1 MFRRLLARLYR
12 PEKGPRDQRRLVI
25 ILVLFA
31 LFFTLCTLFLG
42 MWDQLTST
50 IIVGFVALQVV
61 ALIFAWR
68 DNLWLGRLIVPI
80 VGFLIMTRSLYIG
93 GIHDDA
99 IGGYYL
105 ILVAAGLLLGQ
116 RAMLVSGILGTLV
129 IITIGIAETSGVIA
143 TYFGPLTERPTIVT
157 AALFML
163 GTTLALYFLVDRLNQ
178 AVKLANENARAQLKT
193 NEELCRLQSE
203 LEEMVEHRTAELN
216 GANQELQ
223 VQLKNVQA
231 LQDKLRQEVIRDP
244 LTGLFNRRYLDEVLP
259 MELARAARGNY
270 PIAFLMMDI
279 DLFKD
284 FNDSYGHQV
293 GDRVLQTLGFLL
305 RDGVRAG
312 DIACRYGGDEF
323 LLILPGMGEA
333 DAGVRAER
341 LRAHLGEHEFCEA
354 GSGLHITLSVGV
366 AVHPNDGGTAID
378 LINAADRALYHAKQN
393 GRNRVEVLNT
403 KDIR

>member
-1 MFRRLLARLYR
+1 MCRRLLARLYR
-12 PEKGPRDQRRLVI
+12 PQKEPRDQRRLVI

-31 LFFTLCTLFLG
+31 LFFTLSTLFLS
-42 MWDQLTST
+42 MWDRLTSA
-50 IIVGFVALQVV
+50 IIVVFAASQVV

-68 DNLWLGRLIVPI
+68 DNLLPGRLIVPI
-80 VGFLIMTRSLYIG
+80 VGFLIMTRSLYLG

-105 ILVAAGLLLGQ
+105 ILVAVGLLLGQ

-129 IITIGIAETSGVIA
+129 IIAIGMAETSGVI
-143 TYFGPLTERPTIVT
+143 TTHFGPLTERPTIVT
-157 AALFML
+157 TALFML
-163 GTTLALYFLVDRLNQ
+163 GTTLALYFLVDRLNK

-193 NEELCRLQSE
+193 NEELYRLQSE
-203 LEEMVEHRTAELN
+203 LEGMVEHRTSELN
-216 GANQELQ
+216 EANQELQ
-223 VQLKNVQA
+223 VQLENVQA

-259 MELARAARGNY
+259 MEIARALRGNY
-270 PIAFLMMDI
+270 QIVFLMIDI

-284 FNDSYGHQV
+284 FNDRYGHQV

-333 DAGVRAER
+333 DAGVRAEH
-341 LRAHLGEHEFCEA
+341 LRAQLGEHEFCEA

-366 AVHPNDGGTAID
+366 AVHPNDGETAVD
-378 LINAADRALYHAKQN
+378 LIHAADRALYHAKQN
-393 GRNRVEVLNT
+393 GRNRVKVFDS

>member
-1 MFRRLLARLYR
+1 MCRRLLARLYR
-12 PEKGPRDQRRLVI
+12 PQKEPRDQRRLVI

-31 LFFTLCTLFLG
+31 LFFTLSTLFLS
-42 MWDQLTST
+42 MWDRLTSA
-50 IIVGFVALQVV
+50 IIVVFAASQVV

-68 DNLWLGRLIVPI
+68 DNLLPGRLIVPI
-80 VGFLIMTRSLYIG
+80 VGFLIMTRSLYLG

-105 ILVAAGLLLGQ
+105 ILVAVGLLLGQ

-129 IITIGIAETSGVIA
+129 IIAIGMAETSGVI
-143 TYFGPLTERPTIVT
+143 TTHFGPLTEHPTIVT
-157 AALFML
+157 TALFML
-163 GTTLALYFLVDRLNQ
+163 GTTLALYFLVDRLNK

-193 NEELCRLQSE
+193 NEELYRLQSE
-203 LEEMVEHRTAELN
+203 LEGMVEHRTSELN
-216 GANQELQ
+216 EANQELQ
-223 VQLKNVQA
+223 VQLENVQA

-259 MELARAARGNY
+259 MEIARALRGNY
-270 PIAFLMMDI
+270 QIVFLMIDI

-284 FNDSYGHQV
+284 FNDRYGHQV

-333 DAGVRAER
+333 DAGVRAEH
-341 LRAHLGEHEFCEA
+341 LRAQLGEHEFCEA

-366 AVHPNDGGTAID
+366 AVHPNDGETAVD
-378 LINAADRALYHAKQN
+378 LIHAADRALYHAKQN
-393 GRNRVEVLNT
+393 GRNRVKVFDS